1 MSFNGKSKN
10 NKNSRVSNIPSN
22 KNDFNKVNGSVFVYT
37 GDITVAQLAKELKIG
52 YKAACNL
59 YDGTTNR
66 IYFETLQNL
75 CNVLDCTPNDIIA
88 QDPIEFKSDTNK

>member
-1 MSFNGKSKN
+1 MKL
-10 NKNSRVSNIPSN
+10 NIKPLVDAKGMN
-22 KNDFNKVNGSVFVYT
+22 RN
-37 GDITVAQLAKELKIG
+37 QLAKELKIG

-59 YDGTTNR
+59 YDGTTDR

-88 QDPIEFKSDTNK
+88 QDPIEFKDDTNK